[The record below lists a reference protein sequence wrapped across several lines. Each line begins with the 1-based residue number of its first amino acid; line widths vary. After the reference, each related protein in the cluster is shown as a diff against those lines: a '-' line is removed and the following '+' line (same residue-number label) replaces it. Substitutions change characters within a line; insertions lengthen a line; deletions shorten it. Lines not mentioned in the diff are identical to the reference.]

1 MQLDEL
7 FDDVEE
13 AVEDD
18 VLDIDSM
25 VEDLYKIIYG

>member
-18 VLDIDSM
+18 VLDVEGM

>member
-13 AVEDD
+13 VVEDD
-18 VLDIDSM
+18 VLDVEGM